1 MRLDVRRTKIVCTIG
16 PATQS
21 EDMMRQ
27 IAVAGMNVA
36 RLNFSHGTKA
46 EHAERINTIRR
57 VESQTGKPIA
67 ILQDLPGPKIRTGII
82 QETVHLVQG
91 QSFSFTIREVCGS
104 VDEVNLPFP
113 EMVHQAEPGGQI
125 FVADGQLEFCIEDVT
140 ATDIIT
146 RVVIGGQMG
155 SHKGVNMPG
164 ARFSL
169 PSVTD
174 ADIEDLEFG
183 LAHDV
188 DWVAASFVRCAD
200 DLKPVRDVIR
210 QSCKDVRLIA
220 KIEKSEAVEDIDAII
235 EAADGI
241 MVARG
246 DLGVEMPLEAM
257 PSIQKMIIKKCNDAG
272 KPVITATQM
281 LESMLNNRRPT
292 RAEVTDVANAIFD
305 GTDAVMLSGET
316 AVGEYPVDTVSMMSK
331 IAMEAESSLDYHK
344 IWEERSAAAIPTVT
358 EAIAQ
363 STVDIASDLHAA
375 AIVTPTSSGAT
386 ARAVS
391 KYRPSSLIVAAST
404 MPATYRQLALSWG
417 VFTVLVAP
425 SRNTDDMIQEAVEG
439 VLRAGLVNEGD
450 TIVLTAGVP
459 AGVPGRTNLIKVHT
473 VGQTVGSQL

>member
-1 MRLDVRRTKIVCTIG
+1 MRRTKIVCTIG

-36 RLNFSHGTKA
+36 RLNFSHGTKD
-46 EHAERINTIRR
+46 EHAQRIKTIRQ

-67 ILQDLPGPKIRTGII
+67 ILQDLPGPKIRTGIM
-82 QETVHLVQG
+82 QETVSLVQG
-91 QSFSFTIREVCGS
+91 QSFSFTIRKVCGTMN
-104 VDEVNLPFP
+104 EVNLPFP

-125 FVADGQLEFCIEDVT
+125 FVADGQLEFCIEDIT

-210 QSCKDVRLIA
+210 QSGKDVRLIA

-235 EAADGI
+235 GAADGI

-246 DLGVEMPLEAM
+246 DLGVEMPLEVM
-257 PSIQKMIIKKCNDAG
+257 PSIQKMIIRKCNDAG

-281 LESMLNNRRPT
+281 LESMLSNRRPT

-316 AVGEYPVDTVSMMSK
+316 AVGDYPVDTVSMMSK
-331 IAMEAESSLDYHK
+331 IAMEAENSLDYHK
-344 IWEERSAAAIPTVT
+344 IWEERSAAASPTVT

-363 STVDIASDLHAA
+363 ATVDIASDLHAA

-391 KYRPSSLIVAAST
+391 KYRPPSLIIAAST
-404 MPATYRQLALSWG
+404 MPTTYRQLALSWG

-450 TIVLTAGVP
+450 MIVLTAGVP